1 MRKTFEIKAFE
12 KVNYIDRAIF
22 IPHKAVDILR
32 FVWYYQSEVRAML
45 IDSVVQREAIRNEQ
59 MILQYESLIAELPKG
74 SITCRKNGYYYLR
87 YREDGKL
94 YDRYIGKDAE
104 KVDAIRE
111 KLALR
116 KHYTE
121 MLSALKREQ
130 KTIHRLLE
138 ELA

>member
-1 MRKTFEIKAFE
+1 
-12 KVNYIDRAIF
+12 
-22 IPHKAVDILR
+22 
-32 FVWYYQSEVRAML
+32 ML
-45 IDSVVQREAIRNEQ
+45 IDSVVQREAVRNKQ
-59 MILQYESLIAELPKG
+59 MILQYESLIGELPKG

-94 YDRYIGKDAE
+94 YDRYIGKGAE

-130 KTIHRLLE
+130 KAIHRLLE
-138 ELA
+138 ELTFKRNPSGGMMIWDRNNLPQSCPTSAPILLG